1 LQSLDSEEEAFF
13 LPHAAHFSHPP
24 LDFSFLSSFGF
35 SSVVSALQDLPWTE
49 SLSYNHIHVS
59 IRDPNESGKRAWPE
73 KVRRLHTGFK
83 EARRLTGER
92 VLEVVE
98 VPETSEPP
106 RNQLVRD
113 TSTFL
118 SLLRAEDMF
127 AAGGGIF
134 VVMARSS
141 VGG

>member
-1 LQSLDSEEEAFF
+1 MK
-13 LPHAAHFSHPP
+13 
-24 LDFSFLSSFGF
+24 
-35 SSVVSALQDLPWTE
+35 
-49 SLSYNHIHVS
+49 
-59 IRDPNESGKRAWPE
+59 SGKRTRPG
-73 KVRRLHTGFK
+73 KVRRLHTGCK
-83 EARRLTGER
+83 EARRLTGEG

-106 RNQLVRD
+106 RNQLARD

-134 VVMARSS
+134 VMAGSS
-141 VGG
+141 VDG

>member
-24 LDFSFLSSFGF
+24 LDLSFLSSFGL
-35 SSVVSALQDLPWTE
+35 SSVFSALQDLPWTE
-49 SLSYNHIHVS
+49 SLSYTHIHVS
-59 IRDPNESGKRAWPE
+59 IQDPNESGKRAWPG
-73 KVRRLHTGFK
+73 KVRRLHTSFK

-134 VVMARSS
+134 VMARSS
-141 VGG
+141 VDG